1 MHTAMITKLCL
12 LYHNGGNMNLVKLLF
27 DLKGKQYKVPFSI
40 SSSEKPV
47 MLNTQDCFCYGK
59 DEKPTIPF
67 KKRRI
72 GND

>member
-1 MHTAMITKLCL
+1 
-12 LYHNGGNMNLVKLLF
+12 MNLVKLLF

-47 MLNTQDCFCYGK
+47 MLNTHDCFCYGK